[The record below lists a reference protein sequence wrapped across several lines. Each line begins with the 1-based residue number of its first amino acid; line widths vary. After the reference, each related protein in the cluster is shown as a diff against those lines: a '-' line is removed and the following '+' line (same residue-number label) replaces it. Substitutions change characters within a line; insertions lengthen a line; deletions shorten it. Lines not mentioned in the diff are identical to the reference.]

1 MSEYPGGIT
10 TIQVPLKEA
19 IKKECRGKHEIIV
32 TILSMK
38 VHDAMFRADLT
49 QQIQVHFL

>member
-10 TIQVPLKEA
+10 TTQVPLKEA
-19 IKKECRGKHEIIV
+19 TKKEYRGIHEIIV

-38 VHDAMFRADLT
+38 VREAMLDQT
-49 QQIQVHFL
+49 